1 MTNSDRI
8 KLTWISFFSY
18 ALTGALVIVT
28 GMVMG
33 DIANYFQLPVSSMS
47 NTFTFLNA
55 GILISIFLNAW
66 LMEIVP
72 LKTQLRFG
80 FVLMVAAVAGL
91 MVSHSIALFSAS
103 MFVLGLVS
111 GITMSIG
118 TFLITHMYEGRQRGA
133 RLLFTD
139 SFFSMAGMIFPM
151 VAAVLLARSIE
162 WYWVYACIGL
172 VYVAIFVLTF
182 GCEFPVLGKKA
193 EQSTQP
199 VAKEKWGIGVLFL
212 SVAALCYILGQ
223 LGFISWV
230 PEYAKG
236 LGMSLNDAGKLVS
249 DFWMSYMFGMWAFSF
264 ILRFFDLQRILT
276 VLAGLATVL
285 MYLFINGA
293 PEHMAWFILT
303 LGFFSSA
310 IYTSIITLGSLQTKV
325 ASPKLVN
332 FVLTC
337 GTIGTMLTFVVTGPI
352 VAHSGPL
359 AALQTSNGLY
369 AVVFVMCLILGFVT
383 RHRQHNTV
391 AASH

>member
-1 MTNSDRI
+1 MR
-8 KLTWISFFSY
+8 
-18 ALTGALVIVT
+18 
-28 GMVMG
+28 
-33 DIANYFQLPVSSMS
+33 
-47 NTFTFLNA
+47 
-55 GILISIFLNAW
+55 

-91 MVSHSIALFSAS
+91 MLSHSIALFSAA
-103 MFVLGLVS
+103 MFVLGTVS

-151 VAAVLLARSIE
+151 VAAYLLARSIE

-172 VYVAIFVLTF
+172 VYVAIFILTF
-182 GCEFPVLGKKA
+182 GCEFPVLGKSADYIRAGCERKMGYRRTVPLHRRA
-193 EQSTQP
+193 
-199 VAKEKWGIGVLFL
+199 VLHPRPAGL
-212 SVAALCYILGQ
+212 YLR
-223 LGFISWV
+223 V

-285 MYLFINGA
+285 MYLFINGS
-293 PEHMAWFILT
+293 PEHMPWFILT
-303 LGFFSSA
+303 TGFFSSA

-359 AALQTSNGLY
+359 AALHTANGLY
-369 AVVFVMCLILGFVT
+369 AVVFIMCFVLGFVT
-383 RHRQHNTV
+383 RHRQHNPST
-391 AASH
+391 ATH